1 MSEGEFMGDS
11 SPEAETW
18 IDRVATAFDRA
29 WHDDRRP
36 RIEDFLGEAASEVRP
51 LLEELL
57 RIELQHHKR
66 LGESPTATEYER
78 RFPDHVDVVR
88 AAFHVEGLP
97 IEPTDGPP
105 VTVSHRP
112 SRPAEADH
120 LVSTLPYMG
129 RKPDE
134 RVEPPARTPLGLL
147 PASGSQPGVSGVGDN
162 PPTGIDDPEG
172 SCRGDSVTIVSRF
185 RVLRHH
191 ARGGLGEV
199 YLAHDETFNRR
210 VALKRIQE
218 RFAHDDQTR
227 ARFLVE
233 AEITAGLDHPYIVPV
248 HGLGRDQPQRP
259 FYAMRFV
266 DGLTL
271 GDAAL
276 EFHLAQEAPRP
287 TGESLVKF
295 RELLG
300 QLRQVCQ
307 AVHYAHERGVVHRDL
322 KPANVMLGK
331 HGEVQVLDWGLAKV
345 VGRPEDVSGSGLT
358 LQPSSGSDLEPT
370 TAGALVGTLDYMPP
384 EQARGEPDRVDARS
398 DVYSLGATLYQLL
411 TGRPPIDRGDRTA
424 KIAQITAGAITPPR
438 KVAPPSGVTV
448 KLKVPRALEAICLKA
463 MAVKPEQRYPT
474 ADRLAE
480 EIQLWL
486 ADEPVAA
493 LQEGWNLRL
502 ARYLRRNAF
511 PIAGFSSAVL
521 AVILALGIFFVV
533 ALPRGLREMYQNIE
547 TSAARYIKANR
558 DTRDR
563 ADLLDATRCVFLAG
577 EAGGD
582 GDRSSK
588 AHAYGSALR
597 IQERLVEEVPD
608 SEPLRLDLITA
619 YRGVAGLH
627 GANGECAQAVEAYKK
642 SIDQQMI
649 LLERHPDMASIK
661 SQIRADHGN
670 LAWLFSAC
678 PGPGVRD
685 GARAVENAEAAY
697 LLGPP
702 DDADYLDTLAVA
714 YASRGD
720 FAKAIER
727 LDRALGSATPGQ
739 RARLQQRRR
748 SFERGVP
755 YRDPAGEF
763 PSKTHR

>member
-1 MSEGEFMGDS
+1 
-11 SPEAETW
+11 
-18 IDRVATAFDRA
+18 
-29 WHDDRRP
+29 
-36 RIEDFLGEAASEVRP
+36 L
-51 LLEELL
+51 
-57 RIELQHHKR
+57 
-66 LGESPTATEYER
+66 
-78 RFPDHVDVVR
+78 
-88 AAFHVEGLP
+88 
-97 IEPTDGPP
+97 
-105 VTVSHRP
+105 
-112 SRPAEADH
+112 
-120 LVSTLPYMG
+120 
-129 RKPDE
+129 
-134 RVEPPARTPLGLL
+134 
-147 PASGSQPGVSGVGDN
+147 
-162 PPTGIDDPEG
+162 
-172 SCRGDSVTIVSRF
+172 VTIVSRF
-185 RVLRHH
+185 RVLRQH

-210 VALKRIQE
+210 VALKWIQE
-218 RFAHDDQTR
+218 RFAHDDQAR

-248 HGLGRDQPQRP
+248 HGLGLDQPRHP

-266 DGLTL
+266 DGRTL
-271 GDAAL
+271 SNAAL
-276 EFHLAQEAPRP
+276 EFHLAQKAPRP

-300 QLRQVCQ
+300 QFRQVCQ

-345 VGRPEDVSGSGLT
+345 VGRPEDVSAGELT
-358 LQPSSGSDLEPT
+358 LQPPSGSDLQPT

-384 EQARGEPDRVDARS
+384 EQARGELDHIDARS
-398 DVYSLGATLYQLL
+398 DVYSLGATLYHLL
-411 TGRPPIDRGDRTA
+411 TGRPPIDWGDRAA
-424 KIAQITAGAITPPR
+424 KIAQITAGAIAPPR

-448 KLKVPRALEAICLKA
+448 KFEVPRALEAICLKA
-463 MAVKPEQRYPT
+463 MAVKPERRYPT

-493 LQEGWNLRL
+493 LREGWNLRL

-521 AVILALGIFFVV
+521 AVILALGVYFTV
-533 ALPRGLREMYQNIE
+533 ALPRELGEMYRNLE
-547 TSAARYIKANR
+547 MRAARYIKANR

-563 ADLLDATRCVFLAG
+563 ADLLDAMRCVFLVG
-577 EAGGD
+577 EASGY

-588 AHAYGSALR
+588 AQAYESALR

-608 SEPLRLDLITA
+608 SEPLRLDLIAA
-619 YRGVAGLH
+619 YRSLAGLH
-627 GANGECAQAVEAYKK
+627 RKDGKYARAIVEYTNC
-642 SIDQQMI
+642 IHHQLR
-649 LLERHPDMASIK
+649 LLERHPDMVSIK
-661 SQIRADHGN
+661 SQIRADHGD
-670 LAWLFSAC
+670 LAWLYSAC
-678 PGPGVRD
+678 PGRGIRD
-685 GARAVENAEAAY
+685 GARAVEHAEAAY
-697 LLGPP
+697 LLALP

-727 LDRALGSATPGQ
+727 LDRAMSSATPEQ
-739 RARLQQRRR
+739 RARIQQRRR
-748 SFERGVP
+748 SFEQRVS
-755 YRDPAGEF
+755 YQDPAGGF